1 MLNIVVPMAGRGS
14 RYAQAH
20 FTQPKPLIPI
30 MGRPVIE
37 WIVDNIRP
45 HRDHRFIFICL
56 EEHLRQ
62 YPQVSETLGRLCPDC
77 KIVSLNEVTQGAA
90 CTVLTVENLIDTDDP
105 LMIANSDQYVALNI
119 DDYLNQGETEGFDG
133 FMMTFRADDPK
144 WSYCRMRPD
153 GTVSEV
159 VEKQVVSNEATVG
172 IYNFARGSDFVAAA
186 KSMIEKDLRV
196 NGEFYVAPAYNQLIE
211 KGARIGVVRTGR
223 EYAGMHGL
231 GVPQDLAHFMTTD
244 LFLKA
249 LRRPSAELF
258 ELTTNYARVF
268 GQRDLP
274 GVARLL
280 TDDVVLSEPAGIFQG
295 PAVLDFVRNLFETC
309 PNLIFEPVHI
319 HVVSDTIS
327 VMEFRLDLGDRRF
340 EGVDVLEWN
349 GGRIRNIRAYVQQMP
364 PEISFRPS

>member
-30 MGRPVIE
+30 MGRPMIE

-45 HRDHRFIFICL
+45 ERGHRFIFICL

-62 YPQVSETLGRLCPDC
+62 YPQVAETLSRLCPGC

-90 CTVLTVENLIDTDDP
+90 CTVLTVEKLIDSEYP
-105 LMIANSDQYVALNI
+105 LMIANSDQYVALDI
-119 DDYLNQGETEGFDG
+119 DDYLNQGETSGLDG
-133 FMMTFRADDPK
+133 FMMTFWADDPK

-172 IYNFARGSDFVAAA
+172 IYNFVRGSDFVSAA

-196 NGEFYVAPAYNQLIE
+196 NGEFYVAPCYNQLIE
-211 KGARIGVVRTGR
+211 KGASIGVVRTGR
-223 EYAGMHGL
+223 EYDGMHGL

-249 LRRPSAELF
+249 LRRPEEELF
-258 ELTTNYARVF
+258 ECTSHYAAAF

-280 TDDVVLSEPAGIFQG
+280 AADVVLSEPAGIFHG
-295 PAVLDFVRNLFETC
+295 PAVLDFVRNLFETH
-309 PNLIFEPVHI
+309 PGLVFETVRI
-319 HVVSDTIS
+319 HVVSPTIS
-327 VMEFRLDLGDRRF
+327 VMEFRLELGVRQF
-340 EGVDVLEWN
+340 EGVDILEWN
-349 GGRIRNIRAYVQQMP
+349 QGRIRNIRAYVQQMP
-364 PEISFRPS
+364 KPSGPGPS